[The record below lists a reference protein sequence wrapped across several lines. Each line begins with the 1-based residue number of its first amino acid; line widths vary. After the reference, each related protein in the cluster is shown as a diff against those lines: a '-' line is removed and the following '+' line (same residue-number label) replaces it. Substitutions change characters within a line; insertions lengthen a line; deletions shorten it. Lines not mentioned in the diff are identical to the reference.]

1 MAQREREGRSDSFG
15 ERSARD
21 VGIPVA
27 VLQVGHADHGAA
39 GVGGTAWPIAQLS
52 LECFASQR
60 RLIGRG
66 HVVLFA
72 RPVADGVSD
81 AIRYAGSRHSRV
93 SLSGAEPVPAASEA
107 EVPRSL
113 EVGTD
118 PCMALTDLGALQVG
132 VKCME
137 HRSMSFLSRIGTLV
151 GARDDA
157 RIRRSGAP
165 RRRAKL
171 EPSGS
176 ERAHGARRPAGNLHN
191 GVEHRHGHLLSCG
204 WTRWRTTGVP
214 IKRVSDTLVRGA
226 HESKNSMH
234 CAARSPGPVGGH
246 GWHVAGSRSAHS
258 RRRIAYE
265 RASDRLPSAWSQ
277 ASTNRPSWR

>member
-1 MAQREREGRSDSFG
+1 MVCRLGARYEICACFSVDQVGRGNVRERLGHSELALAECTRIPAVEVQCSEASSLMAQREREGRSDSFG

-165 RRRAKL
+165 TAQC
-171 EPSGS
+171 E
-176 ERAHGARRPAGNLHN
+176 AR
-191 GVEHRHGHLLSCG
+191 
-204 WTRWRTTGVP
+204 T
-214 IKRVSDTLVRGA
+214 VR
-226 HESKNSMH
+226 
-234 CAARSPGPVGGH
+234 
-246 GWHVAGSRSAHS
+246 
-258 RRRIAYE
+258 
-265 RASDRLPSAWSQ
+265 
-277 ASTNRPSWR
+277 